1 MFPMGYYDYGYGLG
15 YGMSQMVP
23 PPAVVNHQADENVYV
38 AHHESN
44 DGATIALLSF
54 AAIGSLAGLLIARKA
69 NKTTKLIDAVTHDLR
84 ETAKKGADEILESGK
99 KAAEEAARKIE
110 SDARVVAGGIKDE
123 ARGMRKAAAEDVKTA
138 EGLKLH
144 WEGKVHELV
153 ELDAKR
159 EAEIADLKGRIAE
172 LSKRATV
179 SSGGT
184 RQKASR
190 TSSRVDTITRGRFPE
205 SAAVETIIVKGG
217 DAQAIE
223 AAANAAKEALPK
235 AGSLIEEGQ
244 ALVNAGK
251 FEEALSKNL
260 DSIRI
265 YEDNLTY
272 YGHLDG
278 YHIEDYSSSLNNAG
292 VCCMEIPNRM
302 DEAIQYLEKSIAV
315 ATKKPN
321 QLALKNLA
329 DCHRNLNNENE
340 LVKCLKAL
348 SDIDDVPAMV
358 ELGGIKEA
366 QAQKIMNKTGAT
378 AADVAANSTKST
390 ELYKEAAES
399 YKKAAD
405 KGNVDAK
412 AKLARL
418 YDHGPKELKN
428 DVKAAKLYKEAI
440 ADCVQ
445 MVEDGKG
452 DANVVATLK
461 VLNIELG
468 SLRGFSQNPEVAKL
482 FADDEGFAILRVKAE
497 CIARNGSL
505 KADDVLPDLDIQLP
519 PDKSHKTLPGVD
531 GDSAAPTGQFHK
543 PGADGAAPSRPVLT
557 PDQDQLALDATA
569 YSEPRVANTG
579 IPAAAPSPAAK
590 APANTPAN
598 APAPALAP
606 VGADA
611 SKGNDLQNPPKPP
624 SLSDVAA
631 KLQELKQ
638 RFIPHSA
645 GAKPSAN
652 KPAPRGFFGRLAAM
666 ADQVQR
672 GEVTPE
678 SLSRDVKAKFA
689 AWGAQAKAPASV
701 KPGEVVAS
709 KAAATSKDAADAF
722 TPSAAKGEGA
732 VNGANHTA
740 EGLNPESAARA
751 AEQPN
756 PVMAGEEA
764 ANGAFKVADADLQ
777 ELVIKSEDLKTIP
790 PETEVASDVAASAQ
804 APIAEINPNRTP
816 SGDMQLHIDASKVEN
831 PNPVGNNTLVEPL
844 DGHSTI
850 VKEPSDDLVGQTIPR
865 DPEAGAKLFDHI
877 TPDAAGQTPTP
888 VSGNMFETAAGKAE
902 AVVSSGTGA
911 VDQEAQT
918 IVPRTLPLDSEAA
931 SQVARTAESAAPQ
944 ASQATGKAPEPGV
957 SPNLTGKVGND
968 APTAVPATEAV
979 HVAEEAVTVNGE
991 LTTDAIR
998 CFEEGRNDE
1007 GFAKLEHA
1015 INMGDAGAREYKLGM
1030 FDAYFDSTTVDA
1042 DAKRAYFPAFLDFLL
1057 DSAQNGSAELK
1068 QSLIK
1073 PLEKTY
1079 ETKKINDI
1087 DIPKELHSILEQ
1099 ALAAVKGIKEG

>member
-99 KAAEEAARKIE
+99 KAAEEEAAKIRSAALKYADGVKGE
-110 SDARVVAGGIKDE
+110 IH
-123 ARGMRKAAAEDVKTA
+123 GMRKAAAEDVKTA

-184 RQKASR
+184 RQKAPR

-223 AAANAAKEALPK
+223 AAAKAAKEALPK

-292 VCCMEIPNRM
+292 VCCMRIPNRM

-321 QLALKNLA
+321 QLALNNLA
-329 DCHRNLNNENE
+329 DCHRDLNNENE

-399 YKKAAD
+399 YKKAAA
-405 KGNVDAK
+405 KGNFDAK
-412 AKLARL
+412 VKLADL
-418 YDHGPKELKN
+418 YEHGPTELKD
-428 DVKAAKLYKEAI
+428 DVEAAKLCREAI
-440 ADCVQ
+440 EDCIQ
-445 MVEDGKG
+445 MIEKGKG
-452 DANVVATLK
+452 DSVVIGQFRI
-461 VLNIELG
+461 LNIQLAG
-468 SLRGFSQNPEVAKL
+468 LRRFSNNPGVAKL
-482 FADDEGFAILRVKAE
+482 FEDKQSQEFLAKLQDMAIYSSGIHAGDIAGVPAKAVQGKRV
-497 CIARNGSL
+497 
-505 KADDVLPDLDIQLP
+505 P
-519 PDKSHKTLPGVD
+519 TLSGV
-531 GDSAAPTGQFHK
+531 GTDSAASTGQFHK
-543 PGADGAAPSRPVLT
+543 PGADGAVPSRPVLT

-678 SLSRDVKAKFA
+678 SLSRDVQAKLA

-756 PVMAGEEA
+756 PVMAGEE
-764 ANGAFKVADADLQ
+764 
-777 ELVIKSEDLKTIP
+777 
-790 PETEVASDVAASAQ
+790 
-804 APIAEINPNRTP
+804 INPNRTP
-816 SGDMQLHIDASKVEN
+816 SGDMQPHIDASKVEN

-902 AVVSSGTGA
+902 AVNPDLAGV
-911 VDQEAQT
+911 VDQKAPT
-918 IVPRTLPLDSEAA
+918 IVPRTLPVDPEAVA
-931 SQVARTAESAAPQ
+931 ARTGTAPAAEIAPQ
-944 ASQATGKAPEPGV
+944 AAAH
-957 SPNLTGKVGND
+957 
-968 APTAVPATEAV
+968 A
-979 HVAEEAVTVNGE
+979 AEEAATVNGE

-1007 GFAKLEHA
+1007 GFAKLEQA

-1030 FDAYFDSTTVDA
+1030 FDTYFDDETVDVTKKQA
-1042 DAKRAYFPAFLDFLL
+1042 CMPIFIDFLL
-1057 DSAQNGSAELK
+1057 DSAQNGPAELK
-1068 QSLIK
+1068 QNLAG
-1073 PLEKTY
+1073 PLAETY
-1079 ETKKINDI
+1079 RTKKINDI
-1087 DIPKELHSILEQ
+1087 PIPKELHSKLEQ